1 MDEIIT
7 AILLIFGGGGVGTA
21 VFAWQKWAK
30 LATELL
36 ASNAEIKTGNVKI
49 DAIVEVLQA
58 AARATDEYT
67 RSNADGTF
75 TVEEDAKCKQLAA
88 IIPVKICIA
97 VEKILGTPIYSDTSV
112 PNYLPVGGI
121 RTENPLSDQISI
133 SDLVTSVKTAEQPAQ
148 PVSPPVA

>member
-7 AILLIFGGGGVGTA
+7 ILLAIFGCGGVGTA
-21 VFAWQKWAK
+21 IITWQKLVKITAD
-30 LATELL
+30 LL
-36 ASNAEIKTGNVKI
+36 ASNAEINTGNEKI
-49 DAIVEVLQA
+49 DAIIDVLQA

-97 VEKILGTPIYSDTSV
+97 VEKILGVPIYSDNSV
-112 PNYLPVGGI
+112 PNYLPVGGK
-121 RTENPLSDQISI
+121 RTENPLSDDISI
-133 SDLVTSVKTAEQPAQ
+133 PDLVASLQTVEQPAETVSQ
-148 PVSPPVA
+148 PTA